1 MTLSLQKAILDHL
14 TIAPIGLEALSHVP
28 TDADYTTGAFQL
40 PNGFFPDMTTLLW
53 KTKIGIPPF
62 TPERGKYP
70 MGLSNP
76 TYPPHPQNNGDNGRG
91 GGSTSKD
98 DLLKY
103 LRDKDDKQNKRE
115 EERRDK
121 EEGRRDKES
130 TDGRSHLYFHRDT
143 ITMDAA
149 VGVKVDEGK
158 SLIAHLRNVSDDYS
172 KGILTSTAKTGH
184 VLVFRINLKENR
196 GMRVS
201 LKDAKEVSVET
212 FMNNPDVTKPMTI
225 QIFSEKEV
233 QVTTSFLDDENNG
246 E

>member
-1 MTLSLQKAILDHL
+1 MLDVIAEREKLKKAIN
-14 TIAPIGLEALSHVP
+14 
-28 TDADYTTGAFQL
+28 TTYL
-40 PNGFFPDMTTLLW
+40 
-53 KTKIGIPPF
+53 
-62 TPERGKYP
+62 
-70 MGLSNP
+70 
-76 TYPPHPQNNGDNGRG
+76 PHPQNTSDDGRG
-91 GGSTSKD
+91 GVSTGQD

-103 LRDKDDKQNKRE
+103 LRNRDEKQNKHE
-115 EERRDK
+115 EERRV
-121 EEGRRDKES
+121 KES
-130 TDGRSHLYFHRDT
+130 TNGRSHLYFHRDT

-158 SLIAHLRNVSDDYS
+158 SLFAHLRNVSDNYS
-172 KGILTSTAKTGH
+172 KGILTSTAQTGH

-233 QVTTSFLDDENNG
+233 QVTTSFLDDENN
-246 E
+246 EE